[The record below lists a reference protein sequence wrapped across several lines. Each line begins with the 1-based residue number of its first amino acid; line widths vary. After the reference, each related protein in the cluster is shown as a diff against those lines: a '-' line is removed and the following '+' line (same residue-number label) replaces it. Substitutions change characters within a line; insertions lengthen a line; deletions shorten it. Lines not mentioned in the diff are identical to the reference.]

1 MSDETKDLGRIL
13 ARAMVEQGPVARGD
27 YAAAHRAV
35 TALREQGYEI
45 VRTARVERL
54 REERDAAKGRAGLYN
69 RDMQRVR
76 EERDKLLARL
86 DAADPL
92 RQIWPEVVEALERAC
107 GIIETGDRRLMAS
120 DGPAG
125 GQPPDISLREWRTM
139 YVTLSRAL
147 TRAREIMEADDE

>member
-1 MSDETKDLGRIL
+1 MPDETKDPREAVLE
-13 ARAMVEQGPVARGD
+13 RA
-27 YAAAHRAV
+27 
-35 TALREQGYEI
+35 I
-45 VRTARVERL
+45 
-54 REERDAAKGRAGLYN
+54 RDAYTCGAHSDDLS
-69 RDMQRVR
+69 QRPFVPR
-76 EERDKLLARL
+76 PPAVLARL

-107 GIIETGDRRLMAS
+107 GIIETGNRRLMAS

-147 TRAREIMEADDE
+147 TRAREIMEADDGE